1 MNEVRHADEWRY
13 LRVAFVAVLALVV
26 AQLAGWLVYR
36 AAHDE
41 PTALALTDRCLRREK
56 LLSVGPVLDD
66 PVAGSAHGGA
76 LATRVEGNGVHV
88 AIATSDAE
96 AAALVATYLETA
108 GRNVET
114 RLERRGRVVYL
125 WEQAL
130 EPTPTQRQTMYDCWY
145 E

>member
-1 MNEVRHADEWRY
+1 MSEPGASDDWPY
-13 LRVAFVAVLALVV
+13 LRVAFMVVLAFVV
-26 AQLAGWLVYR
+26 AQLAGWIVYR
-36 AAHDE
+36 AVRHE
-41 PTALALTDRCLRREK
+41 PTALSLTDRCLRREK
-56 LLSVGPVLDD
+56 LLRVGPVLDD

-114 RLERRGRVVYL
+114 RLERRGRVIYL

-130 EPTPTQRQTMYDCWY
+130 APTPTQRQTMYDCWY

>member
-1 MNEVRHADEWRY
+1 MSELRASDDWRY
-13 LRVAFVAVLALVV
+13 LRVAFLVVLAFVV

-36 AAHDE
+36 AVHNG
-41 PTALALTDRCLRREK
+41 PTALSLTDRCLRREK
-56 LLSVGPVLDD
+56 LLSVFPVLDD
-66 PVAGSAHGGA
+66 PVARSARGGA
-76 LATRVEGNGVHV
+76 LATRVEGNRVHV

-130 EPTPTQRQTMYDCWY
+130 RPTPTQRQTMYDCWY

>member
-1 MNEVRHADEWRY
+1 MNEPRGSAEWRY
-13 LRVAFVAVLALVV
+13 LRVAFVVVLAFVV
-26 AQLAGWLVYR
+26 AQLVGWLVYR
-36 AAHDE
+36 SVHHG
-41 PTALALTDRCLRREK
+41 PTALSLTDRCLRREK

-66 PVAGSAHGGA
+66 PVARSARGGA

-96 AAALVATYLETA
+96 AAALVATYLEKT

-130 EPTPTQRQTMYDCWY
+130 APTPTQRQTMYDCWY